1 MLWSITP
8 AVNDDGEM
16 TEIGGVVG
24 DEELIVPPDTAI
36 GMLVD
41 DKVVTGDDGSGG
53 HAVDR
58 GSSAPVVPARGGSDE
73 GGTIQSP
80 DAQAKVDE
88 TTAEELTIVVAGQLN
103 VPSVHDVTT
112 NVEVMKVVEA
122 ATRELLCLGLNTGTS
137 VGTLMGISLKV
148 ADEGAMGPFKRAE
161 ERMVLLGAG
170 SKSVSLKALIC
181 SSTFAQLKIWSGSA
195 K

>member
-1 MLWSITP
+1 M
-8 AVNDDGEM
+8 
-16 TEIGGVVG
+16 
-24 DEELIVPPDTAI
+24 
-36 GMLVD
+36 
-41 DKVVTGDDGSGG
+41 
-53 HAVDR
+53 
-58 GSSAPVVPARGGSDE
+58 
-73 GGTIQSP
+73 
-80 DAQAKVDE
+80 DE
-88 TTAEELTIVVAGQLN
+88 TTAEELNIVVVAGQLN

-112 NVEVMKVVEA
+112 NVEVVKVVEA
-122 ATRELLCLGLNTGTS
+122 ATRELLCLGLNTGTF

-170 SKSVSLKALIC
+170 SKSLSLKALIC